1 MNQGISAAE
10 LRDKLEDQASRK
22 KDYKVPD
29 RAMRLM
35 IPNDSDTPKLDI
47 QGLGDIPI
55 RSLAHKQIRDKLSI
69 PAKYYERLLG
79 EAPDLLCTNVNHW
92 LARSEKSR
100 LVRTMDGEARAFLG
114 DTYRPMDNLDF
125 MAAIAKGLG
134 GAGVESHIRSADV
147 TEERVYIKVTTP
159 TLESDILP
167 PGYEGTRADLDA
179 THEAAKEAG
188 KLADDH
194 GWLRDPEPIRG
205 GAVFS
210 NSEVG
215 CGGLNVNGFVEV
227 LKCTNAYVAKQPL
240 FRKVHI
246 GGQRHVDAGFAEF
259 IRDETHALADRA
271 LWEEVADVVRGT
283 FDTENFTRVIE
294 MFTGARGRDSVA
306 RPDRVAAQ
314 VQEQFLLGEG
324 ERDDIL
330 DAFIRN
336 GDLTQFGLAQAVTV
350 TAGKLDDYR
359 RATELETVGMQVIE
373 LPQHEWDRFD
383 VAAGRQKVAA

>member
-1 MNQGISAAE
+1 MNKGISVTE
-10 LRDKLEDQASRK
+10 LREKLEDQARRK

-55 RSLAHKQIRDKLSI
+55 RPLAHKQIRDKLAI
-69 PAKYYERLLG
+69 PAKYYERCL
-79 EAPDLLCTNVNHW
+79 ESAPDLLCKNVNYW

-100 LVRTMDGEARAFLG
+100 LIRTIDGEARAFLG
-114 DTYRPMDNLDF
+114 DVYRPMDNLDF
-125 MAAIAKGLG
+125 LAAIGKGLG
-134 GAGVESHIRSADV
+134 GTGVVSDVRSANV
-147 TEERVYIKVTTP
+147 TEERVYLKVVTP

-167 PGYEGTRADLDA
+167 PGYDRLRDREQV
-179 THEAAKEAG
+179 HEAAREAG
-188 KLADDH
+188 KLADEH
-194 GWLRDPEPIRG
+194 GWLKEPEPIRG
-205 GAVFS
+205 GACFS

-215 CGGLNVNGFVEV
+215 CGGLSVNGFVEV
-227 LKCTNAYVAKQPL
+227 LKCTNAYVAKEPI

-246 GGQRHVDAGFAEF
+246 GGQRHTDAAFAEF

-271 LWEEVADVVRGT
+271 LWEKVADVVRGT
-283 FDTENFTRVIE
+283 FDAENFTRVIE

-306 RPDRVAAQ
+306 RPDKIAAQ
-314 VQEQFLLGEG
+314 VQQQFLLGEG
-324 ERDDIL
+324 ERDNIL
-330 DAFIRN
+330 DAFIRS

-350 TAGKLDDYR
+350 TAGGLEDYG

-373 LPQHEWDRFD
+373 LPQHEWERFD
-383 VAAGRQKVAA
+383 VAAGKQKVAA